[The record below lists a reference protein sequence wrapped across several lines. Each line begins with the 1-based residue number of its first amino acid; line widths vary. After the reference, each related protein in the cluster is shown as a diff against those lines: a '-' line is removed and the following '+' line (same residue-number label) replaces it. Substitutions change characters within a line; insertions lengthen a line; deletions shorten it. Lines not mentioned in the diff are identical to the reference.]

1 MKTDPTVAKET
12 KYIAFW
18 TAVFSVILQAV
29 FLIMGKWDR
38 TMLLGNILSG
48 AASVLNFHLIGITL
62 QKAIGKPSEK
72 RQATIKASQIY
83 RALFMLA
90 VTVIGVAIPCFNI
103 WAVILPLLFPRIAIA
118 IRPFLDKRKSRR

>member
-1 MKTDPTVAKET
+1 MKTDPTIAKET

-38 TMLLGNILSG
+38 TVLLGNILSG
-48 AASVLNFHLIGITL
+48 TASVLNFLLIGITL
-62 QKAIGKPSEK
+62 QKAIEKPSEK

-83 RALFMLA
+83 RALLMLA
-90 VTVIGVAIPCFNI
+90 VTIIGVAVPCFNI